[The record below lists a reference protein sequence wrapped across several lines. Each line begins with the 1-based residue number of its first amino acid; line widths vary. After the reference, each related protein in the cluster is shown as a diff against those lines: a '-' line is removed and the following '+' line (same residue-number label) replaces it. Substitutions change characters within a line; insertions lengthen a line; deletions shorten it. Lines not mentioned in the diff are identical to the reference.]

1 MIKKQYS
8 NQARLRRH
16 QRVRKKVSGTA
27 ARPRLAVFRSATQ
40 IYAQVIDDTRSH
52 TLVAA
57 SSRDPQFADATKN
70 ATALEENDETAQA
83 IKGLTQ
89 NKRVVQA
96 WQVGQLIAQRATAL
110 GITSVVFDRGGYMYH
125 GRVAAL
131 AEGARKG
138 GLDF

>member
-70 ATALEENDETAQA
+70 VAVLEENDETAQA